1 VILFV
6 LRKDQ
11 DVVQVN
17 KYKYIEHIPE
27 DVINQPLEDRG
38 GISQAE
44 GHVQILIM
52 TTRGVKGCIP
62 IVSLSDAHKVVSVP
76 EVELRKDSSSL

>member
-1 VILFV
+1 MILFV

-27 DVINQPLEDRG
+27 DVINQPLEDCG
-38 GISQAE
+38 GVSQAE
-44 GHVQILIM
+44 GHDQILIM
-52 TTRGVKGCIP
+52 TTRGVKGCLTLVP
-62 IVSLSDAHKVVSVP
+62 FTDAHKVVSVP
-76 EVELRKDSSSL
+76 EVELPKDSSSL